1 MSHTPEQSA
10 IRITPD
16 LQERIGNASPDEI
29 KSILANAA
37 LSQGLV
43 TPDPYNPSLLHPT
56 ALADHAPRKF
66 GKVVTINGV
75 KYALEGGSP
84 EELANAETSL
94 YQQVLE
100 GGDNNNEQA
109 RDAQGR
115 FVREQTPEEK
125 AAGELQAANR
135 ADLELAWKRG
145 DITGEQYLEQSGA
158 VATYLQN
165 HGMNPDAL
173 ATVSDAIYQNT
184 WQAATEQFLN
194 SPEGESWPGGEANLV
209 MASKLLEENPEL
221 MNNPSAD
228 ALAAVWNYMRE
239 NDLAV
244 PNPEVTQQQ
253 QISEAMDVNQI
264 REALNRPTQSSG
276 MFNYR

>member
-1 MSHTPEQSA
+1 
-10 IRITPD
+10 
-16 LQERIGNASPDEI
+16 LQERISKASPEEL

-37 LSQGLV
+37 LQQNLV
-43 TPDPYNPSLLHPT
+43 TPDPYNSNLLHPT
-56 ALADHAPRKF
+56 ALADHAPQKF
-66 GKVVTINGV
+66 GKYITINST
-75 KYALEGGSP
+75 KYLVEGDSP
-84 EELANAETSL
+84 EALANAETAL
-94 YQQVLE
+94 YQQ
-100 GGDNNNEQA
+100 
-109 RDAQGR
+109 DAQGR
-115 FVREQTPEEK
+115 FVAEPTAAEK

-145 DITGEQYLEQSGA
+145 DITAEQYLEQSGA
-158 VATYLQN
+158 INTYLTE
-165 HGMNPDAL
+165 HGIIPEAL

-194 SPEGESWPGGEANLV
+194 SEEGASWPGGSENLAI
-209 MASKLLEENPEL
+209 ASKLLEQNPDL

-253 QISEAMDVNQI
+253 QISEATNVADI
-264 REALNRPTQSSG
+264 RAALGRPDGSSSL
-276 MFNYR
+276 FDRR